1 MNKTVE
7 RLNDAKIQKG
17 LTLKQLAELSGLT
30 LGTVIK
36 IMNGE
41 VQKIKDDKLNKL
53 ASALDVTTDYLKN
66 GVTEIREENMANDY
80 YGLVKIACVS
90 PPMRVAD
97 CDYNTEQIIN
107 EARRA
112 NEKGVKIA
120 VFPELCITGYT
131 CGDLFFQEA
140 LRASAVKNLR
150 KLCLSTAELDIIC
163 IVGLPVIDELGKL
176 YNTAAV
182 VYRGEILGVVPKVNL
197 PNYNEFM
204 EKRLFAPFDG
214 DNREICLFGK
224 RVPFGSKLLFAN
236 EFYPEV
242 RFAIEICEDVWV
254 ANSPS
259 ITHSAMGANAIFNLS
274 ASNETIVKSEYRKKM
289 IEIQSATCGVIYAY
303 CSAGMDES
311 TSQTVFSAHNLICEN
326 GELLAEAKPFTDGYA
341 QAEADFGFIANERA
355 KLDHSRTE
363 SNYKIISFSQKINGA
378 ERVYAPVPFVPCGK
392 NERNDICEK
401 ALTIL
406 SYGLKKRIEHVNA
419 KKLVIG
425 VSGGSDSTLALVIC
439 KRALNLLN
447 RPTSDILAVT
457 MPCFGTSERTL
468 NNSVALANEIGAT
481 VEKIDVSAAVTRHL
495 EDIRHPIDKTDVTYE
510 NAQARERTQVLM
522 DLANDCGGLV
532 IGTGD
537 MSELALGWAT
547 YNGDHMSM
555 YGVNASVPKTLVKE
569 LIAYTAENSKG
580 ELKRVLSDVLATPV
594 SPELLPLDKDGKS
607 PQVTENAVGPYELH
621 DYFLFMLVR
630 KGFNPQKVYK
640 LAKLS
645 FAGKYDG
652 AEIYKWMEKF
662 IRRFFAQQFKRSCS
676 PDSVKL
682 GSVDISKIGLRM
694 PSDANCNVWL
704 DDLAKAFKKDGE

>member
-163 IVGLPVIDELGKL
+163 IVGLPVTDELGKL

-259 ITHSAMGANAIFNLS
+259 ITHSAMA
-274 ASNETIVKSEYRKKM
+274 
-289 IEIQSATCGVIYAY
+289 
-303 CSAGMDES
+303 
-311 TSQTVFSAHNLICEN
+311 
-326 GELLAEAKPFTDGYA
+326 
-341 QAEADFGFIANERA
+341 
-355 KLDHSRTE
+355 
-363 SNYKIISFSQKINGA
+363 
-378 ERVYAPVPFVPCGK
+378 
-392 NERNDICEK
+392 
-401 ALTIL
+401 
-406 SYGLKKRIEHVNA
+406 
-419 KKLVIG
+419 
-425 VSGGSDSTLALVIC
+425 
-439 KRALNLLN
+439 
-447 RPTSDILAVT
+447 
-457 MPCFGTSERTL
+457 
-468 NNSVALANEIGAT
+468 
-481 VEKIDVSAAVTRHL
+481 
-495 EDIRHPIDKTDVTYE
+495 
-510 NAQARERTQVLM
+510 
-522 DLANDCGGLV
+522 
-532 IGTGD
+532 
-537 MSELALGWAT
+537 
-547 YNGDHMSM
+547 
-555 YGVNASVPKTLVKE
+555 
-569 LIAYTAENSKG
+569 
-580 ELKRVLSDVLATPV
+580 
-594 SPELLPLDKDGKS
+594 
-607 PQVTENAVGPYELH
+607 
-621 DYFLFMLVR
+621 
-630 KGFNPQKVYK
+630 
-640 LAKLS
+640 
-645 FAGKYDG
+645 
-652 AEIYKWMEKF
+652 
-662 IRRFFAQQFKRSCS
+662 
-676 PDSVKL
+676 
-682 GSVDISKIGLRM
+682 
-694 PSDANCNVWL
+694 
-704 DDLAKAFKKDGE
+704 